1 MGRFICL
8 VGLSILD
15 CQITVTVT
23 DSWVEFGTK
32 LLLCQGAGQGGEGA
46 EGEGSSWDPGL
57 PTVDLMHLAFKK
69 ISG

>member
-32 LLLCQGAGQGGEGA
+32 LLLCQGAGQGGEVT
-46 EGEGSSWDPGL
+46 EGEGEEG
-57 PTVDLMHLAFKK
+57 
-69 ISG
+69 G